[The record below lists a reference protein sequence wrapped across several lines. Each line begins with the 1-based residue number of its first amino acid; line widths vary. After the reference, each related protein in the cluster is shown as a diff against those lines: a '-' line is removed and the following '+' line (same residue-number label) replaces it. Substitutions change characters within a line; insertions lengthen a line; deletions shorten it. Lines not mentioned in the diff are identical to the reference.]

1 MELHNL
7 TPAKGAIGRKK
18 KRLGRGQ
25 GSTDGGTASRGHKG
39 AQSRSG
45 YSQKLGFEGGQMPL
59 QRRMPKIGFTN
70 IHRLE
75 FTALNLGKVQELINK
90 YGLKEISVEGLREKG
105 LLGKRDLV
113 KILGTGELTTK
124 VNVSVHGI
132 SETAKAKI
140 EGLGGS
146 VTIVKK

>member
-7 TPAKGAIGRKK
+7 TPAKGAIGKSK

-25 GSTDGGTASRGHKG
+25 GSTDGGTSARGHKG
-39 AQSRSG
+39 AKSRSG
-45 YSQKLGFEGGQMPL
+45 YKQKLGFEGGQMPL
-59 QRRMPKIGFTN
+59 QRRMPKVGFNN
-70 IHRLE
+70 ISRME
-75 FTALNLGKVQELINK
+75 YTALNLGKIQQLIDK
-90 YGLKEISVEGLREKG
+90 HGLSEISVDSLREKG
-105 LLGKRDLV
+105 LLGKRALV
-113 KILGTGELTTK
+113 KVLGSGELKSK

-132 SETAKAKI
+132 SESAKGKI

>member
-7 TPAKGAIGRKK
+7 TPAKGSIGKAK

-25 GSTDGGTASRGHKG
+25 GSTDGKTGGRGHKG

-59 QRRMPKIGFTN
+59 QRRMPKVGFKNFSRVEYTP
-70 IHRLE
+70 
-75 FTALNLGKVQELINK
+75 LNLGKIQHLIDNS
-90 YGLKEISVEGLREKG
+90 GLKEVSVESLRANH
-105 LLGKRDLV
+105 LLGKSELV
-113 KILGTGELTTK
+113 KVLASGELTTK
-124 VNVSVHGI
+124 INVSVHAI
-132 SETAKAKI
+132 SEAAKAKI
-140 EGLGGS
+140 EGFGGS

>member
-59 QRRMPKIGFTN
+59 QRRMPKIGFNN

-75 FTALNLGKVQELINK
+75 YTALNLGKVQELIDK
-90 YGLKEISVEGLREKG
+90 YGLKEISVAGLREKG

-113 KILGTGELTTK
+113 KILGTGELKTK

-132 SETAKAKI
+132 SESAKAKI

-146 VTIVKK
+146 VTIEKK

>member
-7 TPAKGAIGRKK
+7 TPAKGSLGKSK

-25 GSTDGGTASRGHKG
+25 GSTDGKTAGRGHKG

-59 QRRMPKIGFTN
+59 QRRMPKVGFKNFSRMEYTP
-70 IHRLE
+70 
-75 FTALNLGKVQELINK
+75 LNLSKIQHLIDNS
-90 YGLKEISVEGLREKG
+90 GLTEITVEGLRANH
-105 LLGKRDLV
+105 LLGKTELV
-113 KILGTGELTTK
+113 KILASGELTTK
-124 VNVSVHGI
+124 INVSVHAI
-132 SETAKAKI
+132 SESAKAKI

>member
-7 TPAKGAIGRKK
+7 TPAKGSLGKSK

-25 GSTDGGTASRGHKG
+25 GSTDGKTAGRGHKG

-59 QRRMPKIGFTN
+59 QRRMPKVGFKNFSRVEYTP
-70 IHRLE
+70 
-75 FTALNLGKVQELINK
+75 LNLSKIQHLIDNS
-90 YGLKEISVEGLREKG
+90 GLKEVTVESLRANH
-105 LLGKRDLV
+105 LLGKSELV
-113 KILGTGELTTK
+113 KILASGELTTK
-124 VNVSVHGI
+124 INVSVHAI
-132 SETAKAKI
+132 SEAAKAKI

>member
-7 TPAKGAIGRKK
+7 TPAKGAIGKAK

-25 GSTDGGTASRGHKG
+25 GSTDGKTGGRGHKG

-59 QRRMPKIGFTN
+59 QRRMPKVGFKNFT
-70 IHRLE
+70 RTE
-75 FTALNLGKVQELINK
+75 YTALNLGKIQHLVDNR
-90 YGLKEISVEGLREKG
+90 GLKEITVESLRANH
-105 LLGKRDLV
+105 LLGKSELIKV
-113 KILGTGELTTK
+113 LGAGELTSK
-124 VNVSVHGI
+124 VNVSVHAI
-132 SETAKAKI
+132 SESAKAKI
-140 EGLGGS
+140 ESLGGT